1 MGRKK
6 IEILTGYKAT
16 DKDMKCRD
24 FKYKLGKEYKEDSAS
39 LCRSGFHY
47 CENPLD
53 ILNYYDLCDSRF
65 FKIEAKEVSPETN
78 EQDSKRVAKRI
89 KLKTELSLKDLI
101 TVSFDYINEKA
112 TIKSDE
118 ENEVINDDG
127 NSSQVATSG
136 NYSKVATSGNYSKVA
151 TSGYSSQVA
160 TSGYSSQ
167 VATSGN
173 YSKVAT
179 SGDSSQVATSGYSS
193 QVATSGDSSKVA
205 TSGNYSKV
213 ATSGDSSQVAT
224 SGDSSQVATS
234 GDYSKVAID
243 GDYSVGM
250 CAGINSIIKGKKGNW
265 ITLTEWKFDNN
276 LCKYIP
282 VCVKSAQIDG
292 KVLKE
297 DTYYQLK
304 GGEFIEFDI

>member
-118 ENEVINDDG
+118 EDEVINDDG
-127 NSSQVATSG
+127 N
-136 NYSKVATSGNYSKVA
+136 Y
-151 TSGYSSQVA
+151 SQVA

-167 VATSGN
+167 
-173 YSKVAT
+173 
-179 SGDSSQVATSGYSS
+179 
-193 QVATSGDSSKVA
+193 
-205 TSGNYSKV
+205 V